1 VKPFLMNNGS
11 VSVGNGKGGVGCS
24 SAHENMALVVFH
36 TWLHLPE
43 HSRTM
48 QWNLEHD
55 LQAPISLDQ
64 HPLNPKQKGRSTRS
78 EHFPGG
84 KNRSSLLH
92 SASNNF
98 RCTCELFRYG
108 SLKQKL
114 TEINSPPPTPVEH
127 RKRTKSCNLIINN

>member
-1 VKPFLMNNGS
+1 
-11 VSVGNGKGGVGCS
+11 VGCS

-78 EHFPGG
+78 EHFPGEEIH
-84 KNRSSLLH
+84 SSLLH
-92 SASNNF
+92 SVSYSF
-98 RCTCELFRYG
+98 SCRYELFRYG
-108 SLKQKL
+108 HLKQRL
-114 TEINSPPPTPVEH
+114 TEINSPPPTTADTEKEQKVA
-127 RKRTKSCNLIINN
+127 T